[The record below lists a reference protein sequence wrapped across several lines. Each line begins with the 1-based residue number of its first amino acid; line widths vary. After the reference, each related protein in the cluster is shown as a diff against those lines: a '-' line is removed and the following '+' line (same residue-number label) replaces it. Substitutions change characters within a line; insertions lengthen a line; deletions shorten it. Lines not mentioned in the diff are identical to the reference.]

1 MTIRRGTAYSKSRSA
16 HWGDEFIL
24 TKVSFRGGSSVIAEA
39 MAQGL
44 PRGKIVNGKR
54 VTAIAPTS
62 GHNLNVT
69 ISGERSPRTYSHVIS
84 TIPLSCLRMVDTSQC
99 NFSWDLQSAMR
110 SLRYDAATKVGIK
123 FKERWWERMGQVGGV
138 SNTDRPT
145 RVVVYP
151 SYGIGGTDATM
162 IVSYTWAQDALR
174 FGAFSGNRDSE
185 KVLLDVILKDLAD
198 MHDSAARAVNE
209 LVSLHDASR
218 IFQVFRYASGYL

>member
-1 MTIRRGTAYSKSRSA
+1 
-16 HWGDEFIL
+16 
-24 TKVSFRGGSSVIAEA
+24 
-39 MAQGL
+39 
-44 PRGKIVNGKR
+44 
-54 VTAIAPTS
+54 
-62 GHNLNVT
+62 
-69 ISGERSPRTYSHVIS
+69 
-84 TIPLSCLRMVDTSQC
+84 MVDTSQC

-110 SLRYDAATKVGIK
+110 SLSYDAATKVGIK

-209 LVSLHDASR
+209 LVSLHDVSR